1 MKLGLRC
8 LAALALLA
16 LHMGPGQTAEL
27 LPTPSQAASPNRRSG
42 AEFMSPALQAM
53 QRDEALNP
61 GMLWVKQGH
70 DLWQSTPGPNSSP
83 AKANAS
89 TRSCA
94 SCHVDATSTMRGVA
108 TRYPAFDAASQRP
121 VNLAQRI
128 NLCRVNQQQ
137 SPAWRSESPE
147 LLAMESYI
155 AYQSRGLPIAPSSDA
170 RLQPFIEQGQQRY
183 VQRMGQL
190 NLSCAQCHD
199 ERAGLRLGGNL
210 IPQAHPTAYP
220 VYRLEWQGVG
230 SLQRRLR
237 NCMSGVRSQPS
248 AYGAQELVALELYLA
263 AQTRGMALESPGMR
277 P

>member
-1 MKLGLRC
+1 MKRKLRGF
-8 LAALALLA
+8 AVFALLT
-16 LHMGPGQTAEL
+16 LNL
-27 LPTPSQAASPNRRSG
+27 LWIGLGHAQEASKPRRSG
-42 AEFMSPALQAM
+42 AEFMSPDLQAM
-53 QRDEALNP
+53 QRDESLNP

-70 DLWQSTPGPNSSP
+70 DVWQSAPGQNPTLDK
-83 AKANAS
+83 AKDKAS

-94 SCHVDATSTMRGVA
+94 SCHGEATSTMRGVA
-108 TRYPAFDAASQRP
+108 ARYPAFDAVSQRP
-121 VNLAQRI
+121 INLAQRI

-137 SPAWRSESPE
+137 APAWRAESAE
-147 LLAMESYI
+147 LLALESYI
-155 AYQSRGLPIAPSSDA
+155 AHQSRGLPITPPTDA

-183 VQRMGQL
+183 GQRMGQL

-237 NCMSGVRSQPS
+237 NCLSGVRSQPY
-248 AYGAQELVALELYLA
+248 AYGASELVELELYLA
-263 AQTRGMALESPGMR
+263 AQAKGMALESPGVR

>member
-1 MKLGLRC
+1 MRPRLRGLT
-8 LAALALLA
+8 ALTLLA
-16 LHMGPGQTAEL
+16 LHLLWMGSGHAQQVSKT
-27 LPTPSQAASPNRRSG
+27 RRSG

-53 QRDEALNP
+53 QRDESLNP
-61 GMLWVKQGH
+61 GMLWVKQGA
-70 DLWQSTPGPNSSP
+70 DLWQSTPDSNSNPNP
-83 AKANAS
+83 TPGKAIAS

-94 SCHVDATSTMRGVA
+94 SCHSDATLSMRGVA
-108 TRYPAFDAASQRP
+108 ARYPAFDATSQRP
-121 VNLAQRI
+121 INLAQRI
-128 NLCRVNQQQ
+128 NLCRVTQQQ
-137 SPAWRSESPE
+137 APAWRAEGAE
-147 LLAMESYI
+147 LLALESYI
-155 AYQSRGLPIAPSSDA
+155 AHQSRGLPITPPTDA
-170 RLQPFIEQGQQRY
+170 RLQPFIERGQQRY

-237 NCMSGVRSQPS
+237 NCMSGVRAQ
-248 AYGAQELVALELYLA
+248 AYPFGAQELVELELYLA
-263 AQTRGMALESPGMR
+263 VQAKGMALESPGVR

>member
-1 MKLGLRC
+1 MRPSLRG
-8 LAALALLA
+8 LAALVSLT
-16 LHMGPGQTAEL
+16 LHLMGMGFSHAQE
-27 LPTPSQAASPNRRSG
+27 ASKTRRSG
-42 AEFMSPALQAM
+42 AEFMSPDLQAM
-53 QRDEALNP
+53 QRDDALNP

-70 DLWQSTPGPNSSP
+70 DLWQSQPTASS
-83 AKANAS
+83 
-89 TRSCA
+89 RSCA
-94 SCHVDATSTMRGVA
+94 SCHGEASQSMRGVA

-121 VNLAQRI
+121 INLAQRI

-137 SPAWRSESPE
+137 APAWRAESQE
-147 LLAMESYI
+147 LLAMESFI
-155 AYQSRGLPIAPSSDA
+155 ALQSRGLPITPPSDA

-183 VQRMGQL
+183 SQRIGQL